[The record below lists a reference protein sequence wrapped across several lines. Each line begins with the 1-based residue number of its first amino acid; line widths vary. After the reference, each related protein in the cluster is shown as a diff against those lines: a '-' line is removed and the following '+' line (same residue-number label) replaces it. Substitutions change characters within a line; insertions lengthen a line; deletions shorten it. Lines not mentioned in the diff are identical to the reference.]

1 MKKKKFSFEGCQK
14 SKYSPY
20 DNFFDLNLLSYKVLN
35 GTGDSNLLKSFVLL

>member
-20 DNFFDLNLLSYKVLN
+20 DNFFDLIKLAKLQS
-35 GTGDSNLLKSFVLL
+35 T